1 MYEGRIIKELLLKQN
16 KSQTELSKAV
26 TGRPNSSLHYLAK
39 NPTAK
44 TLEKIADFFCVSID
58 TFFVNR
64 ACPHVDYETE
74 KDAENGYLKKL
85 IKYQETEMS
94 TYKLLHDTNDYLV
107 EQLKHRVAEL
117 ESRLKYIEAHP
128 EAMGELKPLPRF
140 ELIVPAAKI
149 HPDVKVYTN
158 PTPEE
163 KKQMRIK
170 KKLEKQAEENIRKGT
185 LPD

>member
-1 MYEGRIIKELLLKQN
+1 MPFAA
-16 KSQTELSKAV
+16 LSVFWLRVRSADV
-26 TGRPNSSLHYLAK
+26 LSRFARTINSPALR
-39 NPTAK
+39 TD
-44 TLEKIADFFCVSID
+44 EFFICVSID

-128 EAMGELKPLPRF
+128 DAIGELKPLPRF

-163 KKQMRIK
+163 RKQKRIK
-170 KKLEKQAEENIRKGT
+170 KKLEKQAEAEIRKET